1 MDNIFYELIKYM
13 TTYNYSSSLAI
24 PLKLMG
30 NLKGTS
36 LPAVYA
42 SLASFRN
49 EAKICQ
55 TTTCNMPQPQ
65 YLYHCYTMHVLRN
78 TDYGSEA
85 HRNPNVEQIP
95 IMYNFYNSD
104 GDYIGKMLDE
114 FGLINMNGRCYDP
127 VVGRFLSPDILVQN
141 PNNTQCYNRYSYA
154 INNPL
159 KYSDPSGWS
168 WTPIQAANHAN
179 MMAMTMTMRLQDN
192 FQPSVI
198 RSGSSSRGNGFLFGS
213 NAIVFQNAEA
223 TLQMEL
229 AAIDNMLK
237 SVFGMPGLFGNPK
250 KTLGWD
256 YDKIE
261 SNYER
266 DGQSILKSQKC
277 LSDFIKDGTT
287 NTCAIKLSYALNLSG
302 YKIPKNKDA
311 PTGVD
316 VFNGEPGDA
325 GNFILSAE
333 DMKTYLSSIANP
345 SYSFENISSIE
356 DVKKVIGDL
365 HKDYDDLGGIMVLVA
380 GDRSEYGGSSGH
392 ADLLYED
399 FMWDISMYGK
409 YGDDLY
415 PYLNNR
421 LNAKLSIY
429 IWILKYD

>member
-168 WTPIQAANHAN
+168 YGTLDQMHNNAQRASW
-179 MMAMTMTMRLQDN
+179 MAMNDFNDRMQAELN
-192 FQPSVI
+192 ISSVKI
-198 RSGSSSRGNGFLFGS
+198 IGQNSLKFFGS
-213 NAIVFQNAEA
+213 EAEGAQHFSITEIV
-223 TLQMEL
+223 EL
-229 AAIDNMLK
+229 LK
-237 SVFGMPGLFGNPK
+237 MIKTPGLFGNPGNK
-250 KTLGWD
+250 DSQEADPTKTDDTTIPKSMKQQRIYGMALVITQDVGLVGAGEFFGLIGIKIGLFDHLHSESIFSFEYNMSTGEFTGQVYSSSYNRKWSFEIGMDPIGSGAATEEQKFLEKGKPVTEDYHTYTEGNILGERNLNI
-256 YDKIE
+256 DKISQNNPYSE
-261 SNYER
+261 WNLFYIGIIYNIGVNLRYWMRYE
-266 DGQSILKSQKC
+266 
-277 LSDFIKDGTT
+277 TV
-287 NTCAIKLSYALNLSG
+287 Y
-302 YKIPKNKDA
+302 Y
-311 PTGVD
+311 
-316 VFNGEPGDA
+316 
-325 GNFILSAE
+325 
-333 DMKTYLSSIANP
+333 
-345 SYSFENISSIE
+345 
-356 DVKKVIGDL
+356 
-365 HKDYDDLGGIMVLVA
+365 
-380 GDRSEYGGSSGH
+380 
-392 ADLLYED
+392 
-399 FMWDISMYGK
+399 
-409 YGDDLY
+409 
-415 PYLNNR
+415 
-421 LNAKLSIY
+421 
-429 IWILKYD
+429 